1 MIKEAIMALKD
12 RKGSSGQAIKKVAIV
27 RRIRSH
33 CRDLLFRPSRSPRW
47 RKPPDSTN
55 PSPQY
60 IESAHPEIKFA
71 QHSMRGA
78 LKNGVEKGKLV
89 QIKSSYKLSPEEKK
103 PPPKKKVV
111 WWWWST
117 IIQPTNQLT
126 AYFV

>member
-78 LKNGVEKGKLV
+78 LKNGVEKAQNWVRHVGSNV
-89 QIKSSYKLSPEEKK
+89 SDM
-103 PPPKKKVV
+103 
-111 WWWWST
+111 ST
-117 IIQPTNQLT
+117 NASFNSAPISCRK
-126 AYFV
+126 